1 MWQDILSLGQG
12 CLARPGPPMTAQSQQ
27 TRHIQTFR
35 YLKDIEEIILNQTKI
50 FHPNIA
56 KQYKTQHL
64 KDEECDD
71 ETLLFLGEFVCL
83 CLQ

>member
-1 MWQDILSLGQG
+1 MAGHSDFGMSV
-12 CLARPGPPMTAQSQQ
+12 QSQQ

-35 YLKDIEEIILNQTKI
+35 YLKDIEEIFSNQTKI

-56 KQYKTQHL
+56 KQYNNHCL